1 MLISGEAGI
10 GKSRL
15 SAWLAEQVAESPH
28 TRLHYHCSPYHR
40 DSALYPFV
48 QQLERAAG
56 IAPQE
61 PPEAKLDKLE
71 KLLGLPTD
79 RMNEVA
85 PLMASMLSVP
95 VGSRYPPL
103 NLSPAQQRR
112 QTFTALLDQIEGL
125 AKHKPLLMLFEDAH
139 WADATSLELLD
150 LVIESVRRLPALL
163 LITFRPEFEAPWKGS
178 PDVAAIALQRLD
190 RAEAETLVERVTGG
204 RKLPEEV
211 LAQIVAKTDGIPL
224 FVEELTKK
232 AGLVSEIKAKSG
244 MEIWRRDEET
254 GQAYSLKLTVA
265 GLKAILADERGSQ
278 SIPSTA
284 VSPNTNDDLSKA
296 KTAANM
302 AAARS
307 ATAAPTATAPRQG
320 TKIARVIELLQRDQ
334 GARLEELIA
343 ATGWLPHTARAA
355 LTGLRHRGYDVRLE
369 RGETGRASVYRA
381 VATLAASA

>member
-1 MLISGEAGI
+1 MSSPAKLTDTQRAILFEAS
-10 GKSRL
+10 KRKDRCL
-15 SAWLAEQVAESPH
+15 
-28 TRLHYHCSPYHR
+28 
-40 DSALYPFV
+40 
-48 QQLERAAG
+48 
-56 IAPQE
+56 IAPKTLKAAATQKVA
-61 PPEAKLDKLE
+61 AKLL
-71 KLLGLPTD
+71 
-79 RMNEVA
+79 
-85 PLMASMLSVP
+85 
-95 VGSRYPPL
+95 
-103 NLSPAQQRR
+103 
-112 QTFTALLDQIEGL
+112 
-125 AKHKPLLMLFEDAH
+125 
-139 WADATSLELLD
+139 
-150 LVIESVRRLPALL
+150 
-163 LITFRPEFEAPWKGS
+163 
-178 PDVAAIALQRLD
+178 
-190 RAEAETLVERVTGG
+190 
-204 RKLPEEV
+204 
-211 LAQIVAKTDGIPL
+211 
-224 FVEELTKK
+224 K
-232 AGLVSEIKAKSG
+232 AGLVREIKARSG

-265 GLKAILADERGSQ
+265 GLKAIAADERGSQ

-284 VSPNTNDDLSKA
+284 VSPNTNDA